1 MTIVKCCLIWKKK
14 TIVEPFFRNGIECLS
29 VPRWNICFQFS
40 TLFELERLTRERL
53 SVIFFFFAQICHC
66 QRRERIVWLD
76 WIWNN
81 FFFNQTQTTFFRSL
95 KVKSISRLKLLQLAL
110 SCFSFWSEIIFYNIF
125 LINERFKKN
134 IFLINERLNVKRIKT
149 RFYNNEK
156 RKQHSRTGFS
166 W

>member
-1 MTIVKCCLIWKKK
+1 LNR
-14 TIVEPFFRNGIECLS
+14 FFAIESNVWACQDEIFAFNFPLYLNLND
-29 VPRWNICFQFS
+29 W
-40 TLFELERLTRERL
+40 LERDYR
-53 SVIFFFFAQICHC
+53 FFSQICHC
-66 QRRERIVWLD
+66 HRREGFVWLD

-81 FFFNQTQTTFFRSL
+81 FIFNLTQNTFFRSL

-156 RKQHSRTGFS
+156 RKQHSRTDFS